1 MDSDLAAVERRE
13 RGVELSGFLAGPY
26 GRYIMMAISVALV
39 AVSASIHEFAHGW
52 MALQC
57 GDPTAKEAGRLT
69 LNPLAHL
76 DPFGSFMLPLMM
88 ALAGM
93 PVFAAA
99 KPVPFNPRRLRNP
112 ARDEAL
118 VALAGP
124 VSNIIQALVAA
135 VLLYLEI
142 TFLEPLALRDRFNG
156 GIGYD
161 IFYLLVLITN
171 SYLYVNLSLAF
182 FNLIPIPPLDGS
194 KLISPFLKGESRRV
208 YNMLQAYSLPIL
220 MIVLYVVPTVFRVDP
235 LGWYFDL
242 TVDNV
247 YDLLTFWW

>member
-161 IFYLLVLITN
+161 IFYLLAIITN